1 MSEHKYKTKKEALDA
16 AEKLGCLGYHK
27 MGDDSYMPCKSHER
41 FKKLNSTKTKEEPE
55 GELEEFVD
63 ADGTMLNSKIPI
75 LDPAL
80 HPRKTMDQTVQAA
93 RNVYDIFRMGY
104 RRYFSE
110 SAKEIEEHN
119 MKHAFSY
126 DETKFMNAKE
136 TIKYLEKELGLD
148 SEDAKDRAKEMGKDP
163 KMDKKSKFKDDKNF
177 VNRGV
182 IAEKDVDEVKEE
194 IISKK
199 SNDREITEKSKISS
213 KVISRNVTA
222 LKKQAEKEGISI
234 NDLIKMLKS
243 E

>member
-27 MGDDSYMPCKSHER
+27 MGDVSYMPCKSHER
-41 FKKLNSTKTKEEPE
+41 FKKLNSKKTEEEPE

-63 ADGTMLNSKIPI
+63 ADGTMLSSKIPI

-110 SAKEIEEHN
+110 TDMSK
-119 MKHAFSY
+119 AFGY

-148 SEDAKDRAKEMGKDP
+148 NKDAKDRAEKMGKKP
-163 KMDKKSKFKDDKNF
+163 KMDKKSEFKDLKNF

-234 NDLIKMLKS
+234 KDLIKMLKS

>member
-1 MSEHKYKTKKEALDA
+1 MSVHKYKTKTEALDA

-41 FKKLNSTKTKEEPE
+41 FKKLNSTKTKEKPE

-63 ADGTMLNSKIPI
+63 SDGTMLNSKIPI

-80 HPRKTMDQTVQAA
+80 HPRKTMDQTIQAT

-110 SAKEIEEHN
+110 TDMSK
-119 MKHAFSY
+119 AFGY

-148 SEDAKDRAKEMGKDP
+148 NEDAEDRAEEMGKKP
-163 KMDKKSKFKDDKNF
+163 NMDKKSKFKNNRNF

-182 IAEKDVDEVKEE
+182 IAEKDVDEVKEDV
-194 IISKK
+194 ISKK
-199 SNDREITEKSKISS
+199 SNDGEIRKKTKPTS
-213 KVISRNVTA
+213 KVILRNIQA
-222 LKKQAEKEGISI
+222 LKKQAEKEGLSI
-234 NDLIKMLKS
+234 NDLIKMFKS

>member
-1 MSEHKYKTKKEALDA
+1 MSK
-16 AEKLGCLGYHK
+16 
-27 MGDDSYMPCKSHER
+27 
-41 FKKLNSTKTKEEPE
+41 
-55 GELEEFVD
+55 
-63 ADGTMLNSKIPI
+63 
-75 LDPAL
+75 
-80 HPRKTMDQTVQAA
+80 
-93 RNVYDIFRMGY
+93 
-104 RRYFSE
+104 
-110 SAKEIEEHN
+110 
-119 MKHAFSY
+119 AFGY

-148 SEDAKDRAKEMGKDP
+148 SEDAEDRAEEMGKKP
-163 KMDKKSKFKDDKNF
+163 KMDKKSKFKDLKNF

-199 SNDREITEKSKISS
+199 SNDREITEKSKILS

>member
-1 MSEHKYKTKKEALDA
+1 MSVHKYKTKTEALDA

-41 FKKLNSTKTKEEPE
+41 FKKLNSTKTKEKPE

-63 ADGTMLNSKIPI
+63 SDGTMLNSKIPI

-80 HPRKTMDQTVQAA
+80 HPRKTMDQTIQAT

-110 SAKEIEEHN
+110 TDMSK
-119 MKHAFSY
+119 AFGY

-148 SEDAKDRAKEMGKDP
+148 SEDAEDRAEEMGKKP
-163 KMDKKSKFKDDKNF
+163 NMDKKSKFKNDRNF

-182 IAEKDVDEVKEE
+182 IAEKDVDEVKEDV
-194 IISKK
+194 ISKK
-199 SNDREITEKSKISS
+199 SNDGEIRKKTKSTS
-213 KVISRNVTA
+213 KVILRNIQA
-222 LKKQAEKEGISI
+222 LKKQAEKEGLSI
-234 NDLIKMLKS
+234 NDLIKMFKS

>member
-1 MSEHKYKTKKEALDA
+1 MVKHNIFRKQSA
-16 AEKLGCLGYHK
+16 AEKKAKELGCKGTHK
-27 MGDDSYMPCKSHER
+27 HDGGFMPCASH
-41 FKKLNSTKTKEEPE
+41 KEWEKVTSKDKVE
-55 GELEEFVD
+55 GEIEELVD
-63 ADGTMLNSKIPI
+63 FDGTMLSSKIPI
-75 LDPAL
+75 LDPTL

-110 SAKEIEEHN
+110 TDMSK
-119 MKHAFSY
+119 AFGY

-148 SEDAKDRAKEMGKDP
+148 SEDAEDRAEEMGKKP
-163 KMDKKSKFKDDKNF
+163 KMDKKSEFKDKRNF

-182 IAEKDVDEVKEE
+182 LAEKDVDDVKEE
-194 IISKK
+194 IITKK
-199 SNDREITEKSKISS
+199 SNDREITEKSKGSS
-213 KVISRNVTA
+213 KVISRNIQA